1 MENNNE
7 NLGENLNPNINY
19 LVNQNIPE
27 GKKSFKI
34 GYVHHPDGSFEK
46 QIMIDGIIM
55 DYSIDITA
63 YHEAH
68 RMGLGRQIKEDIA
81 KHFLGC
87 VSEMVGR
94 HVTAQEVM
102 QAEKLGYI

>member
-7 NLGENLNPNINY
+7 NLPENLNTNINY

-34 GYVHHPDGSFEK
+34 GFIHHPDGSLEK

-55 DYSIDITA
+55 DYSIDMSSFI
-63 YHEAH
+63 EAH
-68 RMGLGRQIKEDIA
+68 KMGLGRQIKEQIA
-81 KHFLGC
+81 KHFISC

-94 HVTAQEVM
+94 HVTAEEVM
-102 QAEKLGYI
+102 NAEKLGYI